1 MFDNAINN
9 ILLCD
14 LNTIGLVLGFIGAL
28 IVTIFGLPSIS
39 LLNDGSVF
47 EITLTARMKRNIWF
61 SRAGLLMLSIGF
73 VCQLAAV
80 Q

>member
-1 MFDNAINN
+1 MFDNALNN
-9 ILLCD
+9 ILSCD
-14 LNTIGLVLGFIGAL
+14 LNTIGLVLGFTGAL

-39 LLNDGSVF
+39 LLNDGSVY
-47 EITLTARMKRNIWF
+47 EITLTPRMKINIWL
-61 SRAGLLMLSIGF
+61 SRGGLLMLSIGF